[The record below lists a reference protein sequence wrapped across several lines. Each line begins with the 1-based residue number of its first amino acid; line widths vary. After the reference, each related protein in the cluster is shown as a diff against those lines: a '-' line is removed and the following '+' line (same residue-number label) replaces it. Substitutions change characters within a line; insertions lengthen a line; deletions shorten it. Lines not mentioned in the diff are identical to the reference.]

1 MASDSHQTAH
11 PILLDFRAPC
21 VTTVYDWDIG
31 SSPPQPDRDEAGEAD
46 EGALIQS
53 QSTQQAAISPAIAQ
67 CSGDATLA
75 DASSAASACGQQY
88 HLHHTCPVQLA
99 PPMGDCKMKPLS
111 DAAGNAPDR
120 HYLQAKSLS
129 RLVLVAPSNGL
140 PLSNVPS
147 FSPAVG
153 TGQNDRG
160 LWPQVEG
167 GNSAAATTT
176 ASLQISGNSRHDDMS
191 PLYQQLPAGD
201 IVDKAAI
208 PANVSMNAWKTQPT
222 VQSSWLQPGS
232 CLSSTAQ
239 QAPLPQL
246 QPGSRRGCKHL
257 DTAAEEVAA
266 KQISKAST
274 QSIGAA
280 APDADSLSHVTADA
294 GTSIESARSFVC
306 STPAEPVTAGS
317 IQLDAAALQRVADQ
331 VGVAPEVVIT
341 ANQVLDRLMRP
352 PFSGP
357 SHPGQIPSHD
367 MGGIINAAMKAMRK
381 HAPIRRR
388 KPAAQTASRS
398 EQAPGASC
406 SNCDKSNLQSEA
418 CSLGVN
424 SGSHEASNERNLSGS
439 RDTSVLRAA
448 SHLPQETAP
457 AASRKTSAVCQ
468 QLQEPATSACDLP
481 ALSTMLRR
489 QVPGL
494 ESADK
499 SHSIISGPQLE
510 SLPGPQGSAQVKVGS
525 LDSPCD
531 NHGTAIS
538 PHDPKSDQKK
548 SQDAGSMRE
557 LVADDEASSHVEW
570 EARPAPACSSELP
583 PAASLS
589 ESKHAEDDVKAAD
602 AKKQVFSPQEWAAP
616 TVAQVGLQEQHLEY
630 YGSRDTAETTA
641 EDAQTEAVASDSRRE
656 VCRCLAFCLQF
667 T

>member
-1 MASDSHQTAH
+1 M
-11 PILLDFRAPC
+11 
-21 VTTVYDWDIG
+21 TTVYDWDSG
-31 SSPPQPDRDEAGEAD
+31 SSPPQPDCDAAGEAD
-46 EGALIQS
+46 EGALIQC
-53 QSTQQAAISPAIAQ
+53 QPTQQAAISPAIAQ

-75 DASSAASACGQQY
+75 DASSAASACGQQH

-99 PPMGDCKMKPLS
+99 PPTGDCKMKPLS

-120 HYLQAKSLS
+120 HYLQATSLS
-129 RLVLVAPSNGL
+129 RLVLVAPSNAL
-140 PLSNVPS
+140 PLRNVPS
-147 FSPAVG
+147 FSQAVG
-153 TGQNDRG
+153 GDQNDRG
-160 LWPQVEG
+160 LWPQGEG

-176 ASLQISGNSRHDDMS
+176 VSQHISGNSRHDATS
-191 PLYQQLPAGD
+191 PSYQQLPAGD

-208 PANVSMNAWKTQPT
+208 PANVSMNAWKTQPN

-232 CLSSTAQ
+232 CFSSTAQ

-266 KQISKAST
+266 KQISMAST

-294 GTSIESARSFVC
+294 GTSIESANGFVHSAPANSFTTDAGTSIESAKSFVRN
-306 STPAEPVTAGS
+306 TPAKPVTAGS

-331 VGVAPEVVIT
+331 VGVAPEVVIR
-341 ANQVLDRLMRP
+341 ANQVLDCLMQP

-388 KPAAQTASRS
+388 KPATQTASWS

-406 SNCDKSNLQSEA
+406 SNLQSDA

-424 SGSHEASNERNLSGS
+424 SGSHEATNERNLSGS
-439 RDTSVLRAA
+439 RDTSVLKAA
-448 SHLPQETAP
+448 SHFPQETAS

-510 SLPGPQGSAQVKVGS
+510 SLPGPQGSTQVKAGS

-557 LVADDEASSHVEW
+557 LVADDESSSQVEREAS
-570 EARPAPACSSELP
+570 PAPACSSELP

-589 ESKHAEDDVKAAD
+589 ESKHAEDVVKAAD
-602 AKKQVFSPQEWAAP
+602 AKKQIFSPQEKAAS
-616 TVAQVGLQEQHLEY
+616 TVAQVGLQEQHPED
-630 YGSRDTAETTA
+630 YGSRETAETTA
-641 EDAQTEAVASDSRRE
+641 EDAVADDSSRE